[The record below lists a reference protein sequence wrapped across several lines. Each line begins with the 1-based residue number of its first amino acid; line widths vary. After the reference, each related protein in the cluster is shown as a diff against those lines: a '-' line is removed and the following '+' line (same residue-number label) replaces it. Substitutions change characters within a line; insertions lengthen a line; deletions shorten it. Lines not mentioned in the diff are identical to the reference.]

1 MATQTIT
8 RSMTVG
14 VFTTRA
20 QAQSAISDLKRLG
33 FTDDHIGLIAKR
45 EASEG
50 TFGIENDPTESRW
63 EEGTAIGAGAGAVT
77 GVGLGLAV
85 VVGLMSPV
93 GPLIAGG
100 TLVALLASAGAGA
113 SVGTLFGG
121 LIGLG
126 ISEEDASFYDDEI
139 QAGRYLV
146 TVEAGKRVE
155 EARAV
160 FARHDSYDRTTASEN
175 LLSASA

>member
-1 MATQTIT
+1 
-8 RSMTVG
+8 
-14 VFTTRA
+14 
-20 QAQSAISDLKRLG
+20 
-33 FTDDHIGLIAKR
+33 
-45 EASEG
+45 
-50 TFGIENDPTESRW
+50 
-63 EEGTAIGAGAGAVT
+63 
-77 GVGLGLAV
+77 
-85 VVGLMSPV
+85 MSPV

-100 TLVALLASAGAGA
+100 ALVALLASAGTGA
-113 SVGTLFGG
+113 TAGTLLGG

-160 FARHDSYDRTTASEN
+160 FARNDGYDRMTASEN
-175 LLSASA
+175 LLATKA